1 MTKDDIEEMTLP
13 MPHTA
18 AVEGHQKFEPQE
30 TSLASMMS
38 HVVHKQDLKREDP
51 GYKDVPVKQNYEI

>member
-1 MTKDDIEEMTLP
+1 MTLP

-18 AVEGHQKFEPQE
+18 AVDGHQKFEPQE

-51 GYKDVPVKQNYEI
+51 GYKDVPVKQKYEI